1 MSGNQGKKSIWKV
14 TPAVIWQRW
23 WKMRQL
29 CFPLSATRSLE
40 WRYWH
45 TMGLFIMGTETSS
58 GRRWVGCWAWRQR
71 RSAAGRR
78 REKLWRNAK
87 GKLPSTPWYDRWHH
101 WISST
106 DHHSV
111 TWVLIP
117 FSILPS
123 LFRKEASPTRHFLQR
138 TSSLNLVRYKIVA
151 PHILIIK
158 KIDNI
163 KCILSFFSPRN
174 SRIWYSGSFDRL
186 QQCDIRWCCWSETLH
201 PGLSKTSQHWG
212 FPCWFIFGL
221 LIHWFF
227 SLRFVLIAR
236 K

>member
-1 MSGNQGKKSIWKV
+1 
-14 TPAVIWQRW
+14 
-23 WKMRQL
+23 
-29 CFPLSATRSLE
+29 
-40 WRYWH
+40 
-45 TMGLFIMGTETSS
+45 MGTETSS

-87 GKLPSTPWYDRWHH
+87 GKPPSTPWYDRCRH

-138 TSSLNLVRYKIVA
+138 MSSLNLVRYEIVA
-151 PHILIIK
+151 PQMFILLILNK
-158 KIDNI
+158 SF
-163 KCILSFFSPRN
+163 LSFPPERVESDIQAVLIDCSSVIFVDVAGARLFTQVCLKPLNIEDSLV
-174 SRIWYSGSFDRL
+174 GSF
-186 QQCDIRWCCWSETLH
+186 SV
-201 PGLSKTSQHWG
+201 
-212 FPCWFIFGL
+212 FWFINF
-221 LIHWFF
+221 FF
-227 SLRFVLIAR
+227 SDLYWLPESWRPCVFGKL
-236 K
+236 